1 MGHCGKRRAC
11 AEFLWRQPQCS
22 APSAAGLLKWKN
34 YTDLISA
41 LHIPHPSSTSGPEG
55 ANLFIYHLPQE
66 FGDQDIL
73 QMFMPFGN
81 VVSAKV
87 FIDKQTN
94 LSKCFGTQQKPKRTQ
109 MPGIISF
116 SWLCHKSGAGLLLK
130 GTNLKDGKFWLCIKD
145 GRCIKVPYLHFFW
158 YQKGQISYLIQHDA
172 HFLND
177 GRV

>member
-1 MGHCGKRRAC
+1 MGSGVLVPSSYDDSH
-11 AEFLWRQPQCS
+11 
-22 APSAAGLLKWKN
+22 SAALPLLQVCLNGKTILTSYLLCKSP
-34 YTDLISA
+34 TPPPPQVLKV
-41 LHIPHPSSTSGPEG
+41 PTCSSTTCPRSLETRTYCRCSC
-55 ANLFIYHLPQE
+55 LSEMWSLPKSSSTNRQT
-66 FGDQDIL
+66 L
-73 QMFMPFGN
+73 A
-81 VVSAKV
+81 SASV
-87 FIDKQTN
+87 R
-94 LSKCFGTQQKPKRTQ
+94 QQKPKRTQ